1 MWAGKVR
8 CQMWGAILATVA
20 LNLILLSLGQEEEVS
35 LAQQQYEKAI
45 DLRSKDDASAKQL
58 RQAADLL
65 KSAAGVS
72 LGMSIPVEETAVNA
86 TGAEASGSEDNLMS
100 RHYHGLEIMDN
111 GHIGALKELVACYEL
126 GEGVLFNPA
135 VAFELLRTAA
145 ERGDPEA
152 QAELGFRLAFGIYP
166 PPQDAPDPL
175 PLFELGPPKWP
186 EALAHYYFAA
196 AGNDSFAKVALG
208 YRHMHGLGVPKSCQT
223 AVLYYQPVAEH
234 VVELAHQ
241 PGSLP
246 YVERM
251 RLSAG
256 ASWRGHPTREQQ
268 VLHYQWFAD
277 LGSAEA
283 QRALGQMLTQGL
295 QRDPEQAF
303 RYFRQAAEAGDADA
317 MAHLGHMYAN
327 GVGVAASNES
337 AHEWFHQAAR
347 RNHPSG
353 QYGLGYLYLS
363 GYGVPKDAK
372 KAFKYFSAASEQ
384 GHVESWFHLG
394 VMHLN
399 GWGVKADA
407 GQALKYFTLASK
419 LGHVLAQYNLA
430 MLHLQGAAADKG
442 GCAAALELLKKVA
455 ERGPWAAGLQDA
467 FEWYR
472 SGDYEGAVVAYLKAA
487 EMGLEVG
494 QSNAAWMLA
503 RGYGAAG
510 PTASALAQKLHQ
522 RAAGQG
528 NMDALL
534 QLGDSHWYGRGA
546 ERNWARAAVLYQT
559 ASKFRNA
566 QALFNLGFMHE
577 FGAGLPQDLHLAKR
591 FYDKSLEAQ
600 PDATVP
606 VQLALLSLSLHNWW
620 ETVRPH
626 IPGVL
631 HWLSSRIYNISDP
644 GPGSEALA
652 LGKIPRRDSVGLGL
666 GWLERA
672 VDAVGRT
679 WHGMDGGAMGDTT
692 ESVLLLVLCG
702 CLWLV
707 LWRRRNLRANQQQ
720 GAPGRP
726 VAGAAQQQARMPAA
740 DQGQARMGEGQQR
753 PPPLQQQQQ
762 QGGERARSQAEPQ
775 AQAGQ

>member
-1 MWAGKVR
+1 MV
-8 CQMWGAILATVA
+8 AILAGQM
-20 LNLILLSLGQEEEVS
+20 ILAAHGTEVDTSLP
-35 LAQQQYEKAI
+35 QQQYEKAV
-45 DLRSKDDASAKQL
+45 DLRSKKDASAKQL

-72 LGMSIPVEETAVNA
+72 LGVSMAVEETALNA
-86 TGAEASGSEDNLMS
+86 TDAEGSGAHDDVLSSHFS
-100 RHYHGLEIMDN
+100 GLEIADN
-111 GHIGALKELVACYEL
+111 GHVGAIKELAVCYEL

-135 VAFELLRTAA
+135 VSFELLRTAA

-152 QAELGFRLAFGIYP
+152 QAELGFRLAIGIYP
-166 PPQDAPDPL
+166 PPQDAADPL
-175 PLFELGPPKWP
+175 PLFQLGQARWP
-186 EALAHYYFAA
+186 EALAHYFFAA
-196 AGNDSFAKVALG
+196 AGNDSFARAALG

-223 AVLYYQPVAEH
+223 AVLYYQPVAEQ
-234 VVELAHQ
+234 VVELARQ
-241 PGSLP
+241 PASLP

-283 QRALGQMLTQGL
+283 QRALGQMLTQGV

-337 AHEWFHQAAR
+337 ALDWFDRAAR

-353 QYGLGYLYLS
+353 QYGLGYLHLS

-372 KAFKYFSAASEQ
+372 KAFKYFTSASEQ

-399 GWGVKADA
+399 GWGTKANA
-407 GQALKYFTLASK
+407 QQALTFFNMASK

-430 MLHLQGAAADKG
+430 MLHLQGSAADKG
-442 GCAAALELLKKVA
+442 GCTAALELLKKIA
-455 ERGPWAAGLQDA
+455 ERGPWAAVLQEA
-467 FEWYR
+467 FDWYR
-472 SGDYEGAVVAYLKAA
+472 TGDYEGAVVAYLKAA

-494 QSNAAWMLA
+494 QSNAAWMLS
-503 RGYGAAG
+503 RGFGAAG

-528 NMDALL
+528 NVDALL

-546 ERNWARAAVLYQT
+546 ERNWARAAQLYQT

-600 PDATVP
+600 PDATAP
-606 VQLALLSLSLHNWW
+606 VQVALLSLALHSWW
-620 ETVRPH
+620 ESVRPH
-626 IPGVL
+626 VPMAL

-644 GPGSEALA
+644 GPGPEALA
-652 LGKIPRRDSVGLGL
+652 LGAVPRRDSVGLGL

-672 VDAVGRT
+672 VDTAGRA
-679 WHGMDGGAMGDTT
+679 WHGADRGAMGDTV
-692 ESVLLLVLCG
+692 ESVLLLALCG

-707 LWRRRNLRANQQQ
+707 LWRRRNLRAGQQQ
-720 GAPGRP
+720 GLGGNPVVPG
-726 VAGAAQQQARMPAA
+726 QQQPRVAVLGQRQP
-740 DQGQARMGEGQQR
+740 QGGEGQQR
-753 PPPLQQQQQ
+753 AQQQQQ
-762 QGGERARSQAEPQ
+762 QQPEGQQPRPETEPQ
-775 AQAGQ
+775 AQADA

>member
-1 MWAGKVR
+1 MRTRKGWKAAYGL
-8 CQMWGAILATVA
+8 GATATMVVA
-20 LNLILLSLGQEEEVS
+20 NLILLQAPGLWAEIDLPQE
-35 LAQQQYEKAI
+35 QYEKAV
-45 DLRSKDDASAKQL
+45 DLRSRDDASTKQL
-58 RQAADLL
+58 RRAADLL

-72 LGMSIPVEETAVNA
+72 LGVSLPVEQTALNNTDAEGIETK
-86 TGAEASGSEDNLMS
+86 DDILS
-100 RHYHGLEIMDN
+100 RHFAGLEIAEN
-111 GHIGALKELVACYEL
+111 GHVGALKELAVCYEL
-126 GEGVLFNPA
+126 GDGVLFNPA
-135 VAFELLRTAA
+135 VGFELLRTAA

-152 QAELGFRLAFGIYP
+152 QSELAFRLALGIYP
-166 PPQDAPDPL
+166 PQQDAPDPL
-175 PLFELGPPKWP
+175 PLFELGQPRWP

-196 AGNDSFAKVALG
+196 AGNDSFARVALG
-208 YRHMHGLGVPKSCQT
+208 YRHMHGLGVPRSCQT
-223 AVLYYQPVAEH
+223 AVLYYQPVAEQ
-234 VVELAHQ
+234 VVELARQ

-283 QRALGQMLTQGL
+283 QRALGQMLTTGV

-337 AHEWFHQAAR
+337 ALEWFDRAAR

-353 QYGLGYLYLS
+353 QYGLGYLHLS

-372 KAFKYFSAASEQ
+372 KAFKYFTSAAEQ

-399 GWGVKADA
+399 GWGTNINAQ
-407 GQALKYFTLASK
+407 QALNYFSMASK

-430 MLHLQGAAADKG
+430 MLHLQGSAADKG
-442 GCAAALELLKKVA
+442 GCTAALELLKKIS
-455 ERGPWAAGLQDA
+455 ERGPWAAVLQDA
-467 FEWYR
+467 FDWYR
-472 SGDYEGAVVAYLKAA
+472 AGDYEGAAVAYLKAA

-510 PTASALAQKLHQ
+510 PAASALAQKLHQ

-528 NMDALL
+528 NVDALL

-546 ERNWARAAVLYQT
+546 ERDWARAAQLYQT
-559 ASKFRNA
+559 ASKYRNA

-600 PDATVP
+600 PDATAP
-606 VQLALLSLSLHNWW
+606 IQLALLSLTLHSWW

-626 IPGVL
+626 IPTAL
-631 HWLSSRIYNISDP
+631 HWLSSRVFNISDP
-644 GPGSEALA
+644 GPGSQALA
-652 LGKIPRRDSVGLGL
+652 LGEIPRRDNVGLGL

-679 WHGMDGGAMGDTT
+679 WHGMDGGAMGDAV
-692 ESVLLLVLCG
+692 ESMVLLALCG

-707 LWRRRNLRANQQQ
+707 LWRRRNLRAGQQQ
-720 GAPGRP
+720 GVGARP
-726 VAGAAQQQARMPAA
+726 VVVAQQQQNVGPV
-740 DQGQARMGEGQQR
+740 GQRQPGAGEGQRGAQQPAPEGQQAR
-753 PPPLQQQQQ
+753 P
-762 QGGERARSQAEPQ
+762 EAEPQ
-775 AQAGQ
+775 AQAAQ